1 VSAAGRDAGP
11 EPPALQPAI
20 DDLARLR
27 ELLLRAGR
35 GDAPV
40 NDVLPGVQRFW
51 SAHKEELALAATA
64 VGEQVRQQLLD
75 KLYRWR
81 EQLQQ
86 QHTREPGRS

>member
-1 VSAAGRDAGP
+1 MSAAGRDAGP

-40 NDVLPGVQRFW
+40 SDVLPAVQRFW
-51 SAHKEELALAATA
+51 SAHKAELALAAAA
-64 VGEQVRQQLLD
+64 VGEQVRQQLLNR
-75 KLYRWR
+75 LYRWL

-86 QHTREPGRS
+86 QTPHEPRRS